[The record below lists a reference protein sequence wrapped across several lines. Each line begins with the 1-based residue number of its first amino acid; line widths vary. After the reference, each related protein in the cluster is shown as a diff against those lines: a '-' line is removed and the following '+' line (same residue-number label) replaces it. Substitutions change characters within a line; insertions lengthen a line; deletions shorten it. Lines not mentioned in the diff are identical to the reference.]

1 MLTACVCYHIVG
13 WAVDKIKQIWDDV
26 KGLIAN
32 VKNFLG
38 GRRLEEIDA
47 TNLPE
52 LKAAI
57 QEDFTLSE
65 LDRMELLS
73 MVAQV
78 EAIQARS
85 NLLYEKGRRRMRDE
99 MDEHRRRLEDGL
111 ARHHAHRRRMEVSSQ
126 ESTAKTCS
134 QAHRPLEIASAHLA
148 LSLPFKATIEIE
160 PHDIKVSKDL
170 MKELG
175 VKPKKIPVKFERSMT
190 LPIIPVR

>member
-85 NLLYEKGRRRMRDE
+85 NLLYEKR
-99 MDEHRRRLEDGL
+99 
-111 ARHHAHRRRMEVSSQ
+111 ATAHA
-126 ESTAKTCS
+126 
-134 QAHRPLEIASAHLA
+134 
-148 LSLPFKATIEIE
+148 
-160 PHDIKVSKDL
+160 
-170 MKELG
+170 
-175 VKPKKIPVKFERSMT
+175 
-190 LPIIPVR
+190 